1 MWSAG
6 VGVMWSAAVSVM
18 WSAEVSVMS
27 SADVSVMWSADVSVM
42 SLNSTLLP
50 CNYCSYLLT
59 LLLSGCLTPRDIV
72 AVSVAGGTNGAL

>member
-1 MWSAG
+1 
-6 VGVMWSAAVSVM
+6 MWSAAVSVM

-42 SLNSTLLP
+42 WSAAVSVMSLNSTLLP

-59 LLLSGCLTPRDIV
+59 LLPRGCLTPRDIV